1 MTYYVGLV
9 WESTRSGNSW
19 WKVCYSVRRVNVT
32 ATLIVSSAIEVDQ
45 LCSACF
51 ALKVEKRRVL
61 RPSQLVLGE
70 GGRGGPGGGT
80 HKRG

>member
-1 MTYYVGLV
+1 M
-9 WESTRSGNSW
+9 
-19 WKVCYSVRRVNVT
+19 
-32 ATLIVSSAIEVDQ
+32 DQ

-70 GGRGGPGGGT
+70 GGGERGGGGLTREDKALLGLINSFLVKIKPL
-80 HKRG
+80 HAMAAWQEL

>member
-1 MTYYVGLV
+1 M
-9 WESTRSGNSW
+9 
-19 WKVCYSVRRVNVT
+19 
-32 ATLIVSSAIEVDQ
+32 DQ

-70 GGRGGPGGGT
+70 GGGGSGGGLT
-80 HKRG
+80 REDKALLGLINSFLVKIKPLHAMAAWQEL

>member
-1 MTYYVGLV
+1 M
-9 WESTRSGNSW
+9 
-19 WKVCYSVRRVNVT
+19 
-32 ATLIVSSAIEVDQ
+32 DQ

-70 GGRGGPGGGT
+70 GGGGAGGGGLAREDKALLGLINSFLLKIKPL
-80 HKRG
+80 HAMAAWQEL

>member
-1 MTYYVGLV
+1 M
-9 WESTRSGNSW
+9 
-19 WKVCYSVRRVNVT
+19 
-32 ATLIVSSAIEVDQ
+32 DQ

-70 GGRGGPGGGT
+70 GGGAGGGLT
-80 HKRG
+80 REDKALLGLINSFLVKIKPLHAMAAWQEL

>member
-1 MTYYVGLV
+1 M
-9 WESTRSGNSW
+9 
-19 WKVCYSVRRVNVT
+19 
-32 ATLIVSSAIEVDQ
+32 DQ

-70 GGRGGPGGGT
+70 GGGGAGDGGLAREDKALLGLINSFLLKIKPL
-80 HKRG
+80 HAMAAWQEL